1 MSDNKKVVQ
10 ESVKKIR
17 IILVSRNVKAIEEVS
32 NSFKKLAT
40 DEHLQIKGPVRMPT
54 KILRITTRQSPCGEG
69 TNTYDHFELRIHKR
83 IIDIIG
89 DPQLLKS
96 ISNIKLLPE
105 VNVEIKMN

>member
-1 MSDNKKVVQ
+1 MSTSRLRDP
-10 ESVKKIR
+10 SVCPLR
-17 IILVSRNVKAIEEVS
+17 FFVLPLVSLLVVKVCLYFSAE
-32 NSFKKLAT
+32 
-40 DEHLQIKGPVRMPT
+40 GPS
-54 KILRITTRQSPCGEG
+54 IFSIG

-89 DPQLLKS
+89 YAASLLTLCCSSDPQLLKS